1 MNRSRVLAAG
11 GGPAEAGRAAAAGA
25 CPGRVR
31 GYSESLLSELE
42 PLELLLP
49 DSEELL
55 LLSREGPPEGAEPGL
70 SGGDRQVRGVHPR
83 HPPSASRRLHP
94 HCFSRTCPGC
104 LPTHPLTRSLNSGNR
119 AWLQRA
125 DALRVWGSGPGT
137 ERGNPW
143 GFLGGAK
150 VTCDV

>member
-11 GGPAEAGRAAAAGA
+11 GGPAEAGRPAAAGA

-94 HCFSRTCPGC
+94 HCFSRTRPGC
-104 LPTHPLTRSLNSGNR
+104 LPTHPLTRSLNSGNGLAAASGRSEGVGFGPRHR
-119 AWLQRA
+119 ARKPLG
-125 DALRVWGSGPGT
+125 LPGWC
-137 ERGNPW
+137 EGH
-143 GFLGGAK
+143 L
-150 VTCDV
+150 